1 MLPVAHLKL
10 IDVGSGSGAIALARA
25 SELPRG
31 EIDACDISDDALEMA
46 RVNAARLGL
55 EQRVSYRKSDL
66 LAAYAGEQFDLVV
79 SNPPYVGESEVDKV
93 QRQVREFEP
102 KIAVFSGDEGM
113 DIYSRLLPQANEA
126 LNPGGRLVV
135 EIGFST
141 EQSVRELLEG
151 WADIQATPALH
162 TIPPLIAPKRPLS

>member
-10 IDVGSGSGAIALARA
+10 IDVGSGSGAIALALA
-25 SELPRG
+25 SELPRA
-31 EIDACDISDDALEMA
+31 EIHACDISDDALEMA

-102 KIAVFSGDEGM
+102 KIAVFSGEEGM
-113 DIYSRLLPQANEA
+113 DIYRRLIPQANEA
-126 LNPGGRLVV
+126 LNPGGRLES
-135 EIGFST
+135 EIGFPPAPRVS
-141 EQSVRELLEG
+141 ELLERR
-151 WADIQATPALH
+151 AAIQATPDLQG
-162 TIPPLIAPKRPLS
+162 IPRVIAAKRPL

>member
-10 IDVGSGSGAIALARA
+10 IDVGSGSGAIALALA
-25 SELPRG
+25 SELPRA
-31 EIDACDISDDALEMA
+31 EIHACDISDDALEMA

-102 KIAVFSGDEGM
+102 KIAVFSGEEGM
-113 DIYSRLLPQANEA
+113 DIYRRLIPQANQA
-126 LNPGGRLVV
+126 LNPGGRLMV
-135 EIGFST
+135 EIRFPTGPH
-141 EQSVRELLEG
+141 VRQLP
-151 WADIQATPALH
+151 AQRPHIHATPDFQRL
-162 TIPPLIAPKRPLS
+162 P